1 MVLSFETGL
10 VSLISDICV
19 RGADLGCVYLLVA
32 SVAVLRFPRARLAPS
47 HPPVPVSVLKP
58 LHGAE
63 PGLARRLA
71 LFCDQDYEGPVQ
83 ILCGVQDGSDP
94 AIAAVR
100 RIAARAGGPAIKLEI
115 NPRQHGSN
123 RKVSNLSNMLP
134 LAVHDT
140 LVFSDSDIEVGRDYL
155 GKIVGELQQPGV
167 GAVSCVYHG
176 VAAPG
181 AWSRQAAFA
190 INSHFLPNVVV
201 ALTFGLAQPCFGSTI
216 AIRAATLTRLG
227 GLKTFANR
235 LADDYAIGEAVR
247 SAGHEV
253 VVPPFSVGHVC
264 FHHRLG
270 CLLAHE
276 LRAARTIKSIDP
288 VGYCG
293 SIVSHAFPLALI
305 GTLLGAHNGVW
316 LALVALACR
325 GVLCLC
331 VEHAFGLPRQPYWL
345 IPMRDM
351 LSFMVFILSFFG
363 TNVSWRGS
371 GYRVSP
377 DGSLSPDRRAQ

>member
-1 MVLSFETGL
+1 MALSIETELIG
-10 VSLISDICV
+10 LISDVCV
-19 RGADLGCVYLLVA
+19 RSAGLGCVYLLVA
-32 SVAVLRFPRARLAPS
+32 SVAVLRFRRAPRATPQPAI
-47 HPPVPVSVLKP
+47 PVSILKP

-63 PGLARRLA
+63 PGLAQRLA
-71 LFCDQDYEGPVQ
+71 LFRDQDYDGPME

-94 AIAAVR
+94 AIGVVR
-100 RIAARAGGPAIKLEI
+100 RIRAQPDGPAVKLEI

-123 RKVSNLSNMLP
+123 RKVSNLSNILP
-134 LAVHDT
+134 LARHGT
-140 LVFSDSDIEVGRDYL
+140 LVFADSDIEVGSDYL
-155 GKIVGELQQPGV
+155 GNVIGQLQQPGV

-181 AWSRQAAFA
+181 IWSRQAALA

-201 ALTFGLAQPCFGSTI
+201 AVTFGLAQPCFGSTI
-216 AIRAATLTRLG
+216 AIRAATLERIG
-227 GLKTFANR
+227 GLAAFANR

-253 VVPPFSVGHVC
+253 VIPHFSVGHVC
-264 FHHRLG
+264 FHDRLG
-270 CLLAHE
+270 GLLAHE
-276 LRAARTIKSIDP
+276 LRAARTIKCIDP

-305 GTLLGAHNGVW
+305 GVLLGGHHAVL
-316 LALVALACR
+316 LAVVALACR

-345 IPMRDM
+345 VPMRDLLSFLVFM
-351 LSFMVFILSFFG
+351 LSFFSAS
-363 TNVSWRGS
+363 VSWRGS
-371 GYRVSP
+371 GYRVAP
-377 DGSLSPDRRAQ
+377 DGTLNPDGRAR